1 MLVDEVQQLLS
12 RLREGIRQPVSL
24 ECSCD
29 NLETVY
35 VHLESDGRVRIDD
48 DHQTFKY
55 LTVSEDETY
64 VPVDDLDLARVS
76 TLVRDRGLE
85 LLEAPEDGFRSI
97 ATWLAPEQ
105 PIADAVERVADAIDA
120 IFELALRAPTR

>member
-1 MLVDEVQQLLS
+1 MLVDEVQQILS
-12 RLREGIRQPVSL
+12 RLRAGIGQDVCL

-35 VHLESDGRVRIDD
+35 VHLQPDGRVRIDD
-48 DHQTFKY
+48 GHETFKY
-55 LTVSEDETY
+55 LTVSGDETY
-64 VPVDDLDLARVS
+64 VPVDDLDLAKVG

-85 LLEAPEDGFRSI
+85 LREAPEDGVRSI
-97 ATWLAPEQ
+97 ATWLSPQQ

-120 IFELALRAPTR
+120 IFALAMERPNR